1 MLGHVLEVAI
11 APLLVGV
18 ASLVAVRF
26 GPRAGGLVSAF
37 PAIVG
42 PFLLLSVDR
51 HGAAFAA
58 DAADGTLLGLVP
70 FAGFVVAYAW
80 MATVSSWPTSLLV
93 AWATAAGLA
102 AAVSPVQLSSGWSV
116 VVGVIVLVVAHQAL
130 PSRLARAVEPVPP
143 WWDVPLRMLLCAA
156 LVVSLSLAADSLGS
170 GAGGLLAALPVL
182 ASILAVFTHRDNGP
196 AATVALLRGML
207 EGMAAFVAFCAV
219 IGLAIVPWATVW
231 AFVAAIAAA
240 ILADVV
246 MSRLTPS
253 DSL

>member
-1 MLGHVLEVAI
+1 VLGQVLEVAI

-42 PFLLLSVDR
+42 PFLLLSADR

-80 MATVSSWPTSLLV
+80 MATVSGWAASLLV
-93 AWATAAGLA
+93 AWAVAAGLT
-102 AAVSPVQLSSGWSV
+102 AAVSPVQLDSGWSLL
-116 VVGVIVLVVAHQAL
+116 VGVAALVVAHRAL
-130 PSRLARAVEPVPP
+130 PSPLVRGAERVAP
-143 WWDVPLRMLLCAA
+143 WWDIPLRMALCAA
-156 LVVSLSLAADSLGS
+156 LVVGLSLAGDRLGS
-170 GAGGLLAALPVL
+170 GVGGLLAALPVL

-219 IGLAIVPWATVW
+219 IGMAIEPWATAS

-246 MSRLTPS
+246 AGRLTRS
-253 DSL
+253 ASL

>member
-1 MLGHVLEVAI
+1 VLGQVLEVAI

-80 MATVSSWPTSLLV
+80 MATVSGWAASLFV
-93 AWATAAGLA
+93 AWGVAAGLT
-102 AAVSPVQLSSGWSV
+102 AAVSPVQLSSAWSL
-116 VVGVIVLVVAHQAL
+116 VVGVAALVLAHRVL
-130 PSRLARAVEPVPP
+130 PAPLVRGAEPVPP
-143 WWDVPLRMLLCAA
+143 WWDIPLRMALCAA
-156 LVVSLSLAADSLGS
+156 LVVALSVASDRFGS
-170 GAGGLLAALPVL
+170 GVGGLLAALPVL
-182 ASILAVFTHRDNGP
+182 ASILAVFTHRDDGP
-196 AATVALLRGML
+196 AAAVALLRGML
-207 EGMAAFVAFCAV
+207 EGMAAFVAFCTV
-219 IGLAIVPWATVW
+219 IGMAIEPWATAW
-231 AFVAAIAAA
+231 AFAAAIAAA
-240 ILADVV
+240 IVADAVA
-246 MSRLTPS
+246 SRLTRS
-253 DSL
+253 ASL